1 MFTTRGMEMHKTI
14 SRLTRMGIAAAA
26 ILAASGTAWA
36 QTAWVLPSAYPPANY
51 HVENLMQFAKDVD
64 TASGGKLK
72 ITVHPNA
79 ALFKAPDIKRAV
91 QTGQAQ
97 AGEVLISLHENE
109 NPVFGIDV
117 VPFLAISF
125 EQSKKLYEASKPAIE
140 KALDE
145 QGLKLLYATPWPPQ
159 GVFTKKDVNSV
170 ADLKGLKW
178 RAYNVGTSR
187 IAELVGAQPVTVQ
200 AAELPQALATGVV
213 ESLMTSS
220 ATGVDSKIWESLTH
234 YYDTQAWIPKNI
246 TFVNKAAF
254 EALDPEIQ
262 KAVTDSAAA
271 AEARGWELGVE
282 KTKAYMETLQ
292 KNGMQVV
299 EPSEELKKGLADVGA
314 KLTEDW
320 LKKAGADGA
329 AILDAYKKM

>member
-1 MFTTRGMEMHKTI
+1 MLSNLVRSG
-14 SRLTRMGIAAAA
+14 LAGAAL
-26 ILAASGTAWA
+26 LAASGAAFA

-51 HVENLMQFAKDVD
+51 HVENLMQFAKDVE
-64 TASGGKLK
+64 TASAGKLK
-72 ITVHPNA
+72 ITVHPSA
-79 ALFKAPDIKRAV
+79 SLFKAPDIKRAV
-91 QTGQAQ
+91 QTSQAQ

-117 VPFLAISF
+117 VPFLATSF
-125 EQSKKLYEASKPAIE
+125 DASKKLYAASKPAIE
-140 KALDE
+140 KALDA

-159 GVFTKKDVNSV
+159 GIFTKKDVNST

-187 IAELVGAQPVTVQ
+187 IADLVGAQPVTVQ

-213 ESLMTSS
+213 DGLMTSS

-234 YYDTQAWIPKNI
+234 YYDTQAWIPKNVI
-246 TFVNKAAF
+246 FVNKAAF
-254 EALDPEIQ
+254 AALDPAVQ
-262 KAVTDSAAA
+262 KAVTDAATA
-271 AEARGWELGVE
+271 AETRGWALGAE
-282 KTKAYMETLQ
+282 KTAAYMETLK
-292 KNGMQVV
+292 KNGMKVL
-299 EPSEELKKGLADVGA
+299 EPSADLKKGLADVGS

-320 LKKAGADGA
+320 SKKAGADGA

>member
-1 MFTTRGMEMHKTI
+1 MRKMLSNLVRSG
-14 SRLTRMGIAAAA
+14 LAGAAL
-26 ILAASGTAWA
+26 LAASGAAFA

-51 HVENLMQFAKDVD
+51 HVENLMQFAKDVE
-64 TASGGKLK
+64 TASAGKLK
-72 ITVHPNA
+72 ITVHPSA
-79 ALFKAPDIKRAV
+79 SLFKAPDIKRAV
-91 QTGQAQ
+91 QTSQAQ

-117 VPFLAISF
+117 VPFLATSF
-125 EQSKKLYEASKPAIE
+125 DASKKLYAASKPAIE
-140 KALDE
+140 KALDA

-159 GVFTKKDVNSV
+159 GIFTKKDVNST

-187 IAELVGAQPVTVQ
+187 IADLVGAQPVTVQ

-213 ESLMTSS
+213 DGLMTSS

-234 YYDTQAWIPKNI
+234 YYDTQAWIPKNVI
-246 TFVNKAAF
+246 FVNKAAF
-254 EALDPEIQ
+254 AALDPAVQ
-262 KAVTDSAAA
+262 KAVTDAATA
-271 AEARGWELGVE
+271 AETRGWALGAE
-282 KTKAYMETLQ
+282 KTAAYMETLK
-292 KNGMQVV
+292 KNGMKVL
-299 EPSEELKKGLADVGA
+299 EPSADLKKGLADVGS

-320 LKKAGADGA
+320 SKKAGADGA

>member
-1 MFTTRGMEMHKTI
+1 MLSNLVRSG
-14 SRLTRMGIAAAA
+14 LAGAAL
-26 ILAASGTAWA
+26 LAASGAAFA

-51 HVENLMQFAKDVD
+51 HVENLMQFAKDVE
-64 TASGGKLK
+64 TASAGKLK
-72 ITVHPNA
+72 ITVHPSA
-79 ALFKAPDIKRAV
+79 SLFKAPDIKRAV
-91 QTGQAQ
+91 QTSQAQ

-117 VPFLAISF
+117 VPFLATSF
-125 EQSKKLYEASKPAIE
+125 DASKKLYAASKPAIE
-140 KALDE
+140 KALDA

-159 GVFTKKDVNSV
+159 GIFTKKDVNST

-187 IAELVGAQPVTVQ
+187 IADLVGAQPVTVQ

-213 ESLMTSS
+213 DGLMTSS

-234 YYDTQAWIPKNI
+234 YYDTQACIPKNVI
-246 TFVNKAAF
+246 FVNKAAF
-254 EALDPEIQ
+254 AALDPAVQ
-262 KAVTDSAAA
+262 KAVTDAAAA
-271 AEARGWELGVE
+271 AETRGWALGAE
-282 KTKAYMETLQ
+282 KTAAYMETLK
-292 KNGMQVV
+292 KNGMKVL
-299 EPSEELKKGLADVGA
+299 EPSADLKKGLADVGS

-320 LKKAGADGA
+320 SKKAGADGA

>member
-1 MFTTRGMEMHKTI
+1 MK
-14 SRLTRMGIAAAA
+14 RMLSNLVRTGFAGAAL
-26 ILAASGTAWA
+26 LAAGGAAFA

-51 HVENLMQFAKDVD
+51 HVQNLSQFASDVD
-64 TASGGKLK
+64 AASKGALK
-72 ITVHPNA
+72 ITIHPNA
-79 ALFKAPDIKRAV
+79 SLFKAPDIKRAV

-117 VPFLAISF
+117 VPFLATSF
-125 EQSKKLYEASKPAIE
+125 DASKKLYAASKPAIE
-140 KALDE
+140 KALDA

-159 GVFTKKDVNSV
+159 GIFTKKDVNST

-187 IAELVGAQPVTVQ
+187 IADLVGAQPVTVQ
-200 AAELPQALATGVV
+200 AAELPQALATGVIDG
-213 ESLMTSS
+213 LMTSS

-234 YYDTQAWIPKNI
+234 YYDTQAWIPKNVI
-246 TFVNKAAF
+246 FVNKAAF
-254 EALDPEIQ
+254 AALDPAVQ
-262 KAVTDSAAA
+262 KAVTDAAAA
-271 AEARGWELGVE
+271 AETRGWALGAE
-282 KTKAYMETLQ
+282 KTAAYMETLK
-292 KNGMQVV
+292 KNGMKVL
-299 EPSEELKKGLADVGA
+299 EPSADLKKGLADVGA

-320 LKKAGADGA
+320 SKKAGAEGA

>member
-64 TASGGKLK
+64 TATGGKLK

-117 VPFLAISF
+117 VPFLATSF

-262 KAVTDSAAA
+262 KAVTESAAA

>member
-1 MFTTRGMEMHKTI
+1 MNMHTRSIARWGMT
-14 SRLTRMGIAAAA
+14 AAALVMGA
-26 ILAASGTAWA
+26 GAALA

-51 HVENLMQFAKDVD
+51 HTENLMQFASDVD
-64 TASGGKLK
+64 TATNGALK
-72 ITVHPNA
+72 ITVHPGA
-79 ALFKAPDIKRAV
+79 TLFKAPDIKRAV

-117 VPFLAISF
+117 IPFLATSF
-125 EQSKKLYEASKPAIE
+125 EQSKKLWEASKPAVE

-145 QGLKLLYATPWPPQ
+145 QGLKLLYTTPWPPQ
-159 GVFTKKDVNSV
+159 GIFTKKEVNSV
-170 ADLKGLKW
+170 ADLEGLKW

-213 ESLMTSS
+213 DGLMTSS

-234 YYDTQAWIPKNI
+234 YYDTQAWIPKNVV
-246 TFVNKAAF
+246 FVNKETF
-254 EALDPEIQ
+254 DALDPALQ
-262 KAVTDSAAA
+262 TAVMEAAAA

-282 KTKAYMETLQ
+282 KTKSYMDTLSS
-292 KNGMQVV
+292 NGMQVV
-299 EPSEELKKGLADVGA
+299 QPSEELKSGLAEVGA

-320 LKKAGADGA
+320 LAKAGDEGK
-329 AILDAYKKM
+329 AIVDAYKKM

>member
-1 MFTTRGMEMHKTI
+1 MRKLL
-14 SRLTRMGIAAAA
+14 SNLVRPGIAAAA
-26 ILAASGTAWA
+26 LLAASGAALA

-51 HVENLMQFAKDVD
+51 HVENLMQFAKDVE

-79 ALFKAPDIKRAV
+79 SLFKAPDIKRAV

-117 VPFLAISF
+117 VPFLATSF
-125 EQSKKLYEASKPAIE
+125 DASKKLYAASKPAVE
-140 KALDE
+140 KALDA

-159 GVFTKKDVNSV
+159 GIFTKKDVNST

-187 IAELVGAQPVTVQ
+187 IADLVGAQPVTVQ

-213 ESLMTSS
+213 DGLMTSS

-234 YYDTQAWIPKNI
+234 YYDTQAWIPKNVI
-246 TFVNKAAF
+246 FVNKAAF
-254 EALDPEIQ
+254 AALDPAVQ
-262 KAVTDSAAA
+262 KAVTDAAAA
-271 AEARGWELGVE
+271 AETRGWALGAE
-282 KTKAYMETLQ
+282 KTAAYMETLK
-292 KNGMQVV
+292 KNGMKVL
-299 EPSEELKKGLADVGA
+299 EPSADLKKGLADVGS

-320 LKKAGADGA
+320 SKKAGADGA

>member
-1 MFTTRGMEMHKTI
+1 MRKMLSNLVRSG
-14 SRLTRMGIAAAA
+14 LAGAAL
-26 ILAASGTAWA
+26 LAASGAAFA

-51 HVENLMQFAKDVD
+51 HVENLMQFAKDVE
-64 TASGGKLK
+64 TASAGKLK
-72 ITVHPNA
+72 ITVHPSA
-79 ALFKAPDIKRAV
+79 SLFKAPDIKRAV
-91 QTGQAQ
+91 QTSQAQ

-117 VPFLAISF
+117 VPFLATSF
-125 EQSKKLYEASKPAIE
+125 DASKKLYAASKPAIE
-140 KALDE
+140 KALDA

-159 GVFTKKDVNSV
+159 GIFTKKDVNST

-187 IAELVGAQPVTVQ
+187 IADLVGAQPVTVQ

-213 ESLMTSS
+213 DGLMTSS

-234 YYDTQAWIPKNI
+234 YYDTQAWIPKNVI
-246 TFVNKAAF
+246 FVNKAAF
-254 EALDPEIQ
+254 AALDPAVQ
-262 KAVTDSAAA
+262 KAVTDAAAA
-271 AEARGWELGVE
+271 AETRGWALGAE
-282 KTKAYMETLQ
+282 KTAAYMETLK
-292 KNGMQVV
+292 KNGMKVL
-299 EPSEELKKGLADVGA
+299 EPSPDLKKGLADVGS

-320 LKKAGADGA
+320 SKKAGADGA

>member
-1 MFTTRGMEMHKTI
+1 MTMYFKAIAGFG
-14 SRLTRMGIAAAA
+14 LTAAAFIA
-26 ILAASGTAWA
+26 GAGAALA

-51 HVENLMQFAKDVD
+51 HVENLMQFAKEVE
-64 TASGGKLK
+64 TASNGALK

-79 ALFKAPDIKRAV
+79 SLFKAPDIKRAV

-117 VPFLAISF
+117 VPFLATSF
-125 EQSKKLYEASKPAIE
+125 DQSKKLWEASRPAVE
-140 KALDE
+140 KALDA
-145 QGLKLLYATPWPPQ
+145 QGVKLLYAVPWPPQ
-159 GVFTKKDVNSV
+159 GIFTKKDVSSV

-187 IAELVGAQPVTVQ
+187 IADLVGAQPVTVQ

-213 ESLMTSS
+213 DGLMTSS

-234 YYDTQAWIPKNI
+234 YYDTQAWIPKNVV
-246 TFVNKAAF
+246 FVNKAAF
-254 EALDPEIQ
+254 EALDPAVQ
-262 KAVTDSAAA
+262 KAVTDAAAA
-271 AEARGWELGVE
+271 AETRGWSLGAE
-282 KTKAYMETLQ
+282 KTAAYMDTLKQ
-292 KNGMQVV
+292 NGMQVL
-299 EPSEELKKGLADVGA
+299 EPSADLKAGLADVGV

-320 LKKAGADGA
+320 SKKAGADGA

>member
-1 MFTTRGMEMHKTI
+1 MLSNLVRP
-14 SRLTRMGIAAAA
+14 GIAAAA
-26 ILAASGTAWA
+26 LLAASGAALA

-51 HVENLMQFAKDVD
+51 HVENLMQFAKDVE

-79 ALFKAPDIKRAV
+79 SLFKAPDIKRAV

-117 VPFLAISF
+117 VPFLATSF
-125 EQSKKLYEASKPAIE
+125 DASKKLYAASKPAVE
-140 KALDE
+140 KALDA

-159 GVFTKKDVNSV
+159 GIFTKKDVNST

-187 IAELVGAQPVTVQ
+187 IADLVGAQPVTVQ

-213 ESLMTSS
+213 DGLMTSS

-234 YYDTQAWIPKNI
+234 YYDTQAWIPKNVI
-246 TFVNKAAF
+246 FVNKAAF
-254 EALDPEIQ
+254 AALDPAVQ
-262 KAVTDSAAA
+262 KAVTDAAAA
-271 AEARGWELGVE
+271 AETRGWALGAE
-282 KTKAYMETLQ
+282 KTAAYMETLK
-292 KNGMQVV
+292 KNGMKVL
-299 EPSEELKKGLADVGA
+299 EPSADLKKGLADVGS

-320 LKKAGADGA
+320 SKKAGADGA

>member
-1 MFTTRGMEMHKTI
+1 MLSNLVRTGLAGAVLF
-14 SRLTRMGIAAAA
+14 
-26 ILAASGTAWA
+26 AASGAAFA

-51 HVENLMQFAKDVD
+51 HVQNLSQFAADVD
-64 TASGGKLK
+64 AASKGALK
-72 ITVHPNA
+72 ITIHPNA
-79 ALFKAPDIKRAV
+79 SLFKAPDIKRAV

-117 VPFLAISF
+117 VPFLATSF
-125 EQSKKLYEASKPAIE
+125 DASKKLYAASKPAIE
-140 KALDE
+140 KALDA

-159 GVFTKKDVNSV
+159 GIFTKKDVNST

-187 IAELVGAQPVTVQ
+187 IADLVGAQPVTVQ
-200 AAELPQALATGVV
+200 AAELPQALATGVIDG
-213 ESLMTSS
+213 LMTSS

-234 YYDTQAWIPKNI
+234 YYDTQAWIPKNVI
-246 TFVNKAAF
+246 FVNKAAF
-254 EALDPEIQ
+254 AALDPAVQ
-262 KAVTDSAAA
+262 KAVTDAAAA
-271 AEARGWELGVE
+271 AETRGWALGAE
-282 KTKAYMETLQ
+282 KTAAYMETLK
-292 KNGMQVV
+292 KNGMKVL
-299 EPSEELKKGLADVGA
+299 EPSADLKKGLADVGA

-320 LKKAGADGA
+320 SKKAGADGA

>member
-1 MFTTRGMEMHKTI
+1 MAYMFGNLVRSG
-14 SRLTRMGIAAAA
+14 LAAATL
-26 ILAASGTAWA
+26 LATTGVALA
-36 QTAWVLPSAYPPANY
+36 QTAWVLPSAYPPSNY
-51 HVENLMQFAKDVD
+51 HVENLMQFAKDVE
-64 TASGGKLK
+64 TASEGKLK

-117 VPFLAISF
+117 VPFLASSF
-125 EQSKKLYEASKPAIE
+125 DQAKKLWDASKPAIE

-159 GVFTKKDVNSV
+159 GIFTKKEINSV
-170 ADLKGLKW
+170 DDLKGLKW
-178 RAYNVGTSR
+178 RAYNVGTAR

-213 ESLMTSS
+213 DGLMTSS
-220 ATGVDSKIWESLTH
+220 ATGVDSKIWESLSH
-234 YYDTQAWIPKNI
+234 YYDTQAWIPKNV
-246 TFVNKAAF
+246 TFVNKAVF
-254 EALDPEIQ
+254 EALDPAVQ
-262 KAVTDSAAA
+262 KAVTDAADAA
-271 AEARGWELGVE
+271 AERGWKLGVE
-282 KTKAYMETLQ
+282 KTAAYMDIL
-292 KNGMQVV
+292 KDNGMTVV
-299 EPSEELKKGLADVGA
+299 EPSPKLKEGLAKVGD

-329 AILDAYKKM
+329 AILEAYKKM

>member
-1 MFTTRGMEMHKTI
+1 MHKTI

-117 VPFLAISF
+117 VPFLATSF

-254 EALDPEIQ
+254 EALDPEVQ

>member
-1 MFTTRGMEMHKTI
+1 MNMTGK
-14 SRLTRMGIAAAA
+14 IARFG
-26 ILAASGTAWA
+26 LAATALLA
-36 QTAWVLPSAYPPANY
+36 SAASSLAANWVLPSAYPPANY

-64 TASGGKLK
+64 TATNGELK

-79 ALFKAPDIKRAV
+79 SLFKAPDIKRAV

-97 AGEVLISLHENE
+97 AGEVLLSLHENE

-117 VPFLAISF
+117 VPFLATSF
-125 EQSKKLYEASKPAIE
+125 DQSKKLYEASKPAVE
-140 KALDE
+140 QALDK
-145 QGLKLLYATPWPPQ
+145 QGLKLLYVTPWPPQ

-213 ESLMTSS
+213 DGLMTSS

-234 YYDTQAWIPKNI
+234 YYDTQAWIPKNAI
-246 TFVNKAAF
+246 FVNKAAF
-254 EALDPEIQ
+254 EALDPAVQ
-262 KAVTDSAAA
+262 KAVTDAAAA
-271 AEARGWELGVE
+271 AETRGWALAAE
-282 KTKAYMETLQ
+282 KTTAYMETM
-292 KNGMQVV
+292 KTNGMQVV
-299 EPSEELKKGLADVGA
+299 EPSAELKSGLAEVGT

-320 LKKAGADGA
+320 SGKAGAEGE
-329 AILDAYKKM
+329 AILDAYRKM

>member
-1 MFTTRGMEMHKTI
+1 
-14 SRLTRMGIAAAA
+14 
-26 ILAASGTAWA
+26 
-36 QTAWVLPSAYPPANY
+36 
-51 HVENLMQFAKDVD
+51 
-64 TASGGKLK
+64 
-72 ITVHPNA
+72 
-79 ALFKAPDIKRAV
+79 
-91 QTGQAQ
+91 
-97 AGEVLISLHENE
+97 
-109 NPVFGIDV
+109 
-117 VPFLAISF
+117 
-125 EQSKKLYEASKPAIE
+125 
-140 KALDE
+140 
-145 QGLKLLYATPWPPQ
+145 
-159 GVFTKKDVNSV
+159 
-170 ADLKGLKW
+170 
-178 RAYNVGTSR
+178 
-187 IAELVGAQPVTVQ
+187 
-200 AAELPQALATGVV
+200 
-213 ESLMTSS
+213 MTSS

>member
-1 MFTTRGMEMHKTI
+1 MRKLL
-14 SRLTRMGIAAAA
+14 SNLVRPGIAAAA
-26 ILAASGTAWA
+26 LLAASGAALA

-51 HVENLMQFAKDVD
+51 HVENLMQFAKDVE

-79 ALFKAPDIKRAV
+79 SLFKAPDIKRAV

-117 VPFLAISF
+117 VPFLATSF
-125 EQSKKLYEASKPAIE
+125 DASKKLYAASKPAVE
-140 KALDE
+140 KALDA

-159 GVFTKKDVNSV
+159 GIFTKKDVNST

-187 IAELVGAQPVTVQ
+187 IADLVGAQPVTVQ

-213 ESLMTSS
+213 DGLMTSS
-220 ATGVDSKIWESLTH
+220 ATGVDSKIWESLNH
-234 YYDTQAWIPKNI
+234 YYDTQAWIPKNVI
-246 TFVNKAAF
+246 FVNKAAF
-254 EALDPEIQ
+254 AALDPAVQ
-262 KAVTDSAAA
+262 KAVTDAAAA
-271 AEARGWELGVE
+271 AEARGWALGAE
-282 KTKAYMETLQ
+282 KTAAYMETLR
-292 KNGMQVV
+292 KNGMKVL
-299 EPSEELKKGLADVGA
+299 EPSADLKKGLADVGS

-320 LKKAGADGA
+320 SKKAGADGA

>member
-1 MFTTRGMEMHKTI
+1 MRKLI
-14 SRLTRMGIAAAA
+14 STLVRSGLAGAAL
-26 ILAASGTAWA
+26 LAASGAALA

-51 HVENLMQFAKDVD
+51 HVQNLSQFASDVD
-64 TASGGKLK
+64 AASKGALK
-72 ITVHPNA
+72 ITIHPNA
-79 ALFKAPDIKRAV
+79 SLFKAPDIKRAV

-117 VPFLAISF
+117 VPFLATSF
-125 EQSKKLYEASKPAIE
+125 DASKKLYAASKPAIE
-140 KALDE
+140 KALDA

-159 GVFTKKDVNSV
+159 GIFTKKDVNST

-187 IAELVGAQPVTVQ
+187 IADLVGAQPVTVQ
-200 AAELPQALATGVV
+200 AAELPQALATGVIDG
-213 ESLMTSS
+213 LMTSS

-234 YYDTQAWIPKNI
+234 YYDTQAWIPKNVI
-246 TFVNKAAF
+246 FVNKAAF
-254 EALDPEIQ
+254 VSLDPAVQ
-262 KAVTDSAAA
+262 KAVTDAAAA
-271 AEARGWELGVE
+271 AEIRGWALGAE
-282 KTKAYMETLQ
+282 KTAAYMETLK
-292 KNGMQVV
+292 KNGMKVL
-299 EPSEELKKGLADVGA
+299 EPSADLKKGLADVGA

-320 LKKAGADGA
+320 SKKAGADGA